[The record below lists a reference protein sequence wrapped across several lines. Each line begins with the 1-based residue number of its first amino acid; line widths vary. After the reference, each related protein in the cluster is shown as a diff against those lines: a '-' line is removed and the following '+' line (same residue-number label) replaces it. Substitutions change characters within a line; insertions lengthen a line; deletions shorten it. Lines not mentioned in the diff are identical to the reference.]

1 MKSLI
6 IGAAGFVGAY
16 LIRHLKQELG
26 HLVAATKMPQ
36 EQLRAEAIGAGE
48 IDIYDLDILDPDA
61 VLELLRAVR
70 PDYIFHL
77 AAQSSVAAAWK
88 NPGMTVDVNIRGAV
102 HVLEALRRLDARPRM
117 LLVGSGEEYGL
128 VQPGEVPIR
137 EDHRIDPGN
146 IYAATKGCQ
155 NMLGRIY
162 ARAYGLEVLMVRAF
176 NHIGPNQA
184 PLFVVSDFCR
194 QAAWIEA
201 GRQESVMRVGNLD
214 VKRDFTDVRD
224 VVRAYAMLVQTGK
237 AGETY
242 NVGSGR
248 AVKIADILQMILE
261 RSAAGIQ
268 VEADPAK
275 LRPVDLPVI
284 EADIRKLR
292 QTTGWRPLIRL
303 EQTIE
308 ETLEYW
314 RGRARRDV
322 L

>member
-1 MKSLI
+1 MKSLV
-6 IGAAGFVGAY
+6 IGAAGFVGTY
-16 LIRHLKQELG
+16 LIRHLKQEPG
-26 HLVAATKMPQ
+26 HAVAATKMPQ
-36 EQLRAEAIGAGE
+36 ERLQSETVGASE
-48 IDIYDLDILDPDA
+48 INIYDLDILDQNA
-61 VLELLRAVR
+61 VMELLREVR
-70 PDYIFHL
+70 PDYVFHL

-102 HVLEALRRLDARPRM
+102 HVLEALRRLDYGPRV
-117 LLVGSGEEYGL
+117 LLVGSGEEYGI
-128 VQPGEVPIR
+128 VQPEEIPIC
-137 EDHRIDPGN
+137 EDHRADPGN
-146 IYAATKGCQ
+146 IYAATKVCQ

-201 GRQESVMRVGNLD
+201 GRQEAVIQVGNLD

-224 VVRAYAMLVQTGK
+224 VVRAYAMLIRSGK

-248 AVKIADILQMILE
+248 AVKIADILQMILA
-261 RSAAGIQ
+261 RSPADIQ
-268 VEADPAK
+268 VKADPSK

-284 EADIRKLR
+284 EADIRKL
-292 QTTGWRPLIRL
+292 QEITGWRPLIGL

-314 RGRARRDV
+314 RGRV
-322 L
+322 F

>member
-6 IGAAGFVGAY
+6 IGAAGFVGTY
-16 LIRHLKQELG
+16 LIRHLKQEPG
-26 HLVAATKMPQ
+26 HAVAATKMPQ
-36 EQLRAEAIGAGE
+36 EQLQAETIGAGE
-48 IDIYDLDILDPDA
+48 MNIYDLDILDRNA
-61 VLELLRAVR
+61 VLELLREVR
-70 PDYIFHL
+70 PDYVFHL

-88 NPGMTVDVNIRGAV
+88 NPEMTVDVNIRGAV
-102 HVLEALRRLDARPRM
+102 HVLEALRRLDHSPRV
-117 LLVGSGEEYGL
+117 LLVGSGEEYGI
-128 VQPGEVPIR
+128 VHPEEIPIR
-137 EDHRIDPGN
+137 EDHREDPGN
-146 IYAATKGCQ
+146 IYAATKVCQ

-201 GRQESVMRVGNLD
+201 GRQEAVIQVGNLD

-224 VVRAYAMLVQTGK
+224 VVRAYAMLIRSGK

-261 RSAAGIQ
+261 KSPADIQ
-268 VEADPAK
+268 VKADPSK

-284 EADIRKLR
+284 EADIRKL
-292 QTTGWRPLIRL
+292 QEITGWRPLIGL

-308 ETLEYW
+308 ETLAYW
-314 RGRARRDV
+314 RGRV
-322 L
+322 F

>member
-1 MKSLI
+1 MKSLV

-16 LIRHLKQELG
+16 LIRCLKQEPD
-26 HLVAATKMPQ
+26 HVVAATKMPQ
-36 EQLRAEAIGAGE
+36 ERLQAETIGVDE
-48 IDIYDLDILDPDA
+48 TDIYDLDILDKNA
-61 VLELLRAVR
+61 VLELFREVR

-77 AAQSSVAAAWK
+77 AALSSVAAAWK
-88 NPGMTVDVNIRGAV
+88 NPGMAVDVNIRGAV
-102 HVLEALRRLDARPRM
+102 HVLEAVCRLDACPRV
-117 LLVGSGEEYGL
+117 LLVGSGEEYGI
-128 VQPGEVPIR
+128 VQPEEVPVC
-137 EDHRIDPGN
+137 EGHRLDPGN
-146 IYAATKGCQ
+146 IYAATKACQ

-176 NHIGPNQA
+176 NHIGPNQE

-201 GRQESVMRVGNLD
+201 GRQEAVIRVGNLD
-214 VKRDFTDVRD
+214 AKRDFTDVRD
-224 VVRAYAMLVQTGK
+224 VVRAYAMLIRAGK

-248 AVKIADILQMILE
+248 MVKIADILQMILAKS
-261 RSAAGIQ
+261 SADIR
-268 VEADPAK
+268 VEADPSK

-284 EADIRKLR
+284 GADIRKL
-292 QTTGWRPLIRL
+292 QSITGWQPLIGL
-303 EQTIE
+303 EQTVE

-314 RGRARRDV
+314 RGRV